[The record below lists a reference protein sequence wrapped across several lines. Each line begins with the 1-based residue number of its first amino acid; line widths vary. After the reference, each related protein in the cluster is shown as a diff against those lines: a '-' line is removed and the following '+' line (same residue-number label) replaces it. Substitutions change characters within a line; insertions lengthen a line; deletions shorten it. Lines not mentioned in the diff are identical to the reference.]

1 MVMERPVDFSLH
13 CVKSVIHRDWWFCAI
28 NCAQKSSRPPLV
40 LIKWWKRKAAFSPE
54 RLHTNKSWNPLM
66 FSPPQCSNGTITLKR
81 SRDETND
88 WSLPSLMDAP
98 PPIILMQISRGWI
111 SQSWSDLM
119 IFFKMPILSFSPT
132 TQNNLQMILPGHEIF
147 KNNFLLSLL
156 LKISDFILTRIY
168 EDHQIPLHRRKPDLM

>member
-1 MVMERPVDFSLH
+1 MVTERPVDFSLH
-13 CVKSVIHRDWWFCAI
+13 CVKSVIHRDRWF
-28 NCAQKSSRPPLV
+28 CAQKSSRPPLV

-111 SQSWSDLM
+111 SQSWSDLVISSKCPFFHVHQQRRTTFKWFCLV
-119 IFFKMPILSFSPT
+119 IFLCCSW
-132 TQNNLQMILPGHEIF
+132 
-147 KNNFLLSLL
+147 
-156 LKISDFILTRIY
+156 DF
-168 EDHQIPLHRRKPDLM
+168 